1 MCGIAGIAA
10 FAGTRPP
17 TETQIKRMCDS
28 IVHRGPDD
36 EGIEIRDNVALG
48 MRRLAII
55 DLAGGKQPVFN
66 EDRTIRTVFNGEIY
80 NFRELR
86 RELEQCGH
94 TFTSSSDTEV
104 LVHGY
109 EEWSND
115 LPCHLNGMFAF
126 AIHDMANHRLLLAR
140 DHLGIKPLFYFIDD
154 KCLVWGS
161 EIKAVLASHLIDRQL
176 DYNSLGEFISWEYI
190 PGQETLFTN
199 IKKLEP
205 GFLIDIDLT
214 RPDCKP
220 REYWDIPLTDPP
232 CQHSASDW
240 QALVTKKIH
249 DSVQRQLISDVP
261 LGAFLS
267 GGVDSSLVV
276 SSMQQA
282 STFSIG
288 FDDPSYNELDYAR
301 RVANH
306 LGVKHTFEVIEPQ
319 VADLFDHLMTFMD
332 DPIGDFSIFPTFLVS
347 RLARQHVTVALSGDG
362 GDELFGGYDTYVANN
377 AAKYYS
383 YLPRILRQQLITSI
397 INSIPP
403 QPAKKGLIN
412 KAKRFIEGANLPV
425 ELSHCRWRIFTSEA
439 LRAQLFSPDALQQ
452 MTRPVGTH
460 ISGLFKRAGPRSP
473 LARSLYVD
481 IKSYLSDNC
490 LVKVDRMSMA
500 NSLESRVPMLD
511 RELVELAF
519 QVPDNLK
526 LHNGKTKILL
536 KQIAAQ
542 QIPREC
548 VYRQKEGFSIPIKH
562 WLGTQFRPILEDLL
576 DTAKIKSEGLF
587 NVNTVN
593 HLKREHLS
601 GKVNHSHTLWSLM
614 VFQAWRK
621 RWLEAS

>member
-1 MCGIAGIAA
+1 
-10 FAGTRPP
+10 
-17 TETQIKRMCDS
+17 
-28 IVHRGPDD
+28 
-36 EGIEIRDNVALG
+36 
-48 MRRLAII
+48 
-55 DLAGGKQPVFN
+55 
-66 EDRTIRTVFNGEIY
+66 
-80 NFRELR
+80 
-86 RELEQCGH
+86 
-94 TFTSSSDTEV
+94 
-104 LVHGY
+104 
-109 EEWSND
+109 
-115 LPCHLNGMFAF
+115 
-126 AIHDMANHRLLLAR
+126 
-140 DHLGIKPLFYFIDD
+140 
-154 KCLVWGS
+154 
-161 EIKAVLASHLIDRQL
+161 
-176 DYNSLGEFISWEYI
+176 
-190 PGQETLFTN
+190 
-199 IKKLEP
+199 
-205 GFLIDIDLT
+205 
-214 RPDCKP
+214 
-220 REYWDIPLTDPP
+220 
-232 CQHSASDW
+232 
-240 QALVTKKIH
+240 
-249 DSVQRQLISDVP
+249 
-261 LGAFLS
+261 
-267 GGVDSSLVV
+267 
-276 SSMQQA
+276 MQKA

-383 YLPRILRQQLITSI
+383 YLPRILRQQIITPI

-460 ISGLFKRAGPRSP
+460 INELFKRAGPRSP

-593 HLKREHLS
+593 NLKREHLS
-601 GKVNHSHTLWSLM
+601 GKANHSHALWSLM